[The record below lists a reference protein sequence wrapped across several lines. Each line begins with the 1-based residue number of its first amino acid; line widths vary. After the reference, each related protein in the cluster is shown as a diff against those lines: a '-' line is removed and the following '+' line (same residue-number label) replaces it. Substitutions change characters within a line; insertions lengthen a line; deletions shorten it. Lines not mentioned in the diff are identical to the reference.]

1 MERFLVTSTNINTV
15 GYDIDS
21 QVLEVEFLKG
31 GTYQYFNVPQNI
43 FDELMAS
50 DSKGKYF
57 DLNIKKAGYS
67 YSKI

>member
-1 MERFLVTSTNINTV
+1 MERLPVTSTDINSV

-21 QVLEVEFLKG
+21 QVLEVEFHKG
-31 GTYQYFNVPQNI
+31 GTYQYFGVPQNI
-43 FDELMAS
+43 YDDLMAS

-57 DLNIKKAGYS
+57 NLNIKKAGFA